1 MREVGY
7 LYALANSAMPNMIK
21 VGKTTRS
28 PEERA
33 VELSRATGLPTPFIV
48 VYEQL
53 FADCSEAEFFVH
65 AYLEAKGYRVA
76 DNREFF
82 NAPVSMVVKAI
93 SLAPNAIENQL
104 PNQEP
109 EEDDDLIDRSE
120 NYGELDDLS
129 LDEEEVIEPWMSAL
143 QEAKNHYYGYDDYI
157 EDRSEAMRWYKQ
169 AAKLGSLE
177 AYGCIGKMYE
187 SGEGVR
193 EDKNKALEFFK
204 EGARKGNV
212 YCYWAMGMLFLKEK
226 NNPNAEKCF
235 SLFIKNKPGFLPD
248 HQKLSVDQLRSVFS
262 DAAFILDFKLQG
274 IWDLNSM
281 ISDVLHEF
289 IIQNRAEICDSA
301 KGFREYALS
310 MADPNV
316 GNSMNSVIQY
326 LDSLED
332 A

>member
-7 LYALANSAMPNMIK
+7 LYVLANSVMPNMIK

-53 FADCSEAEFFVH
+53 FADCSEAEVFVH

-93 SLAPNAIENQL
+93 SLAPNPIENQL
-104 PNQEP
+104 PNQES
-109 EEDDDLIDRSE
+109 EEDSDLIDRSG

-129 LDEEEVIEPWMSAL
+129 LDEEEIIEPWMSAFE
-143 QEAKNHYYGYDDYI
+143 EAESHYYGFGDYI
-157 EDRSEAMRWYKQ
+157 VDHTEAIRWYKQ

-177 AYGCIGKMYE
+177 AYGRIGKMYE
-187 SGEGVR
+187 SGEGLP

-212 YCYWAMGMLFLKEK
+212 YCYWAMGMLFLEEE
-226 NNPNAEKCF
+226 NNTNAEKCF
-235 SLFIKNKPGFLPD
+235 SLFLKNKPQILPD
-248 HQKLSVDQLRSVFS
+248 RQRLSSDDLMDIFRECIRIINYNIIDIGDTYRIINILR
-262 DAAFILDFKLQG
+262 Q
-274 IWDLNSM
+274 
-281 ISDVLHEF
+281 F
-289 IIQNRAEICDSA
+289 IIDNKYNICDSA
-301 KGFREYALS
+301 KKFREIALS
-310 MADPNV
+310 KSDSRMVNYYDL
-316 GNSMNSVIQY
+316 VIQY
-326 LDSLED
+326 LDSLGNS
-332 A
+332 

>member
-109 EEDDDLIDRSE
+109 EEDDDLIGGSE
-120 NYGELDDLS
+120 NSDELDDLS

-235 SLFIKNKPGFLPD
+235 SLFMKNKPKFLPD

-262 DAAFILDFKLQG
+262 NSVFILGFSF
-274 IWDLNSM
+274 NS
-281 ISDVLHEF
+281 IVSDILREF
-289 IIQNRAEICDSA
+289 IVQNRAEICDSA
-301 KGFREYALS
+301 KSLRDYALS
-310 MADPNV
+310 VSDSDS
-316 GNSMNSVIQY
+316 GNLINSVIEY